1 MSVRRG
7 NYIWTGAV
15 HTGMDREGRS
25 IHRVF
30 SFHDLALM
38 VHKNQIRSANLPE
51 MHAERIDPE
60 MIEFFGIAG
69 GDMSRD
75 AFVEPKTREKPE
87 GSGEHS
93 FASWRL
99 FSSVGA
105 HRRDRALRSDYLA

>member
-38 VHKNQIRSANLPE
+38 IHKNQIPGANLAE
-51 MHAERIDPE
+51 MHADRIDPE

-93 FASWRL
+93 LAVQSL
-99 FSSVGA
+99 FCRGGE
-105 HRRDRALRSDYLA
+105 HRRTKAL

>member
-1 MSVRRG
+1 MSVLCG
-7 NYIWTGAV
+7 NYSGTGGV

-25 IHRVF
+25 IHWVF
-30 SFHDLALM
+30 SLHDLALM
-38 VHKNQIRSANLPE
+38 IHKNQIRSANLPE
-51 MHAERIDPE
+51 VHAERVDPK

-75 AFVEPKTREKPE
+75 AFIEPKTREKPE

>member
-87 GSGEHS
+87 GSGQHS
-93 FASWRL
+93 FAMQSL
-99 FSSVGA
+99 FCRCGE
-105 HRRDRALRSDYLA
+105 HGRTKAL